1 MPAPSVVDCTPG
13 THSEMTDTY
22 EFIIVGAG
30 LSGINTAYR
39 LKTEVPEAS
48 WTILEGRDRIGG
60 TWSFFKFPGIR
71 SDSQLTLFGFS
82 WRPWLNEKDMASASL
97 ILEYIESAAR
107 DEGIDKN
114 IQFRH
119 HVTTINWSS
128 EEQLWT
134 LGIEAPGK
142 RHKTL
147 KAKFLLNCT
156 GYYNYDKPLQTEIPG
171 IDRFQG
177 VVAHPQFWP
186 EDLDY
191 AGKRIV
197 VVGSGATTITIVP
210 VIAKTAAHVTM
221 LQRSPSYVL
230 SLDSVSPTGSF
241 IKRNF
246 PAWLA
251 HPVNWWRCFIM
262 EQMFVTFSLTF
273 PNASRRFVRAEMRRQ
288 LPASVD
294 TDVHFNPSYP
304 PFDQRLCL
312 TPDNEFF
319 KAFHRDN
326 CDIVT
331 EKIETVVADGIV
343 TKSGLKIDAD
353 IIVTATGLHVE
364 LLGGRIPIVDGVPV
378 KISEQ
383 YAWKGAMLTNLPNAG
398 SVTGYTTSSWTLGAD
413 ATVRLILRVYKHM
426 KRIGATSV
434 MPVFD
439 EVGDKSRAKPV
450 VSHSSTYFQNA
461 RDRLPKITGDAPWYG
476 RISPLYDTWQL
487 WFGSITKGM
496 KYTIPS
502 SSKKNA

>member
-1 MPAPSVVDCTPG
+1 
-13 THSEMTDTY
+13 MTEIHD
-22 EFIIVGAG
+22 FIVVGAG
-30 LSGINTAYR
+30 LSGINTGYR
-39 LKTEVPEAS
+39 LKTEVPDAS
-48 WTILEGRDRIGG
+48 WTILEGRDKIGG

-71 SDSQLTLFGFS
+71 SDSQLTLFGFP

-107 DEGIDKN
+107 DEGIDKK
-114 IQFRH
+114 IQFKH
-119 HVTTINWSS
+119 QVTTVNWSS

-134 LGIEAPGK
+134 LGVEVAGK
-142 RHKTL
+142 QQQQKQCKTL

-156 GYYNYDKPLQTEIPG
+156 GYYNYEKPLQTEIPD

-191 AGKRIV
+191 ARKRIV

-210 VIAKTAAHVTM
+210 VLAKTAAHVTM

-230 SLDSVSPTGSF
+230 SLDSVSPTGSI
-241 IKRNF
+241 IKRYF

-251 HPVNWWRCFIM
+251 HPVNWWRAFVM
-262 EQMFVTFSLTF
+262 EQLFVTFSLNF
-273 PNASRRFVRAEMRRQ
+273 PNASRRLIRAMMKRQ
-288 LPASVD
+288 LPESVPA
-294 TDVHFNPSYP
+294 DVHFNPSYP

-319 KAFHRDN
+319 KAFYRDN

-331 EKIETVVADGIV
+331 DKIETVVEDGIV
-343 TKSGLKIDAD
+343 TKSGQKIEAD

-364 LLGGRIPIVDGVPV
+364 LLGGRTPVVDGVPV

-383 YAWKGAMLTNLPNAG
+383 YVWKGAMVTNLPNAG

-413 ATVRLILRVYKHM
+413 ATVRLIIRVYKHM
-426 KRIGATSV
+426 KRVGATSV
-434 MPVFD
+434 VPVFN
-439 EVGDKSRAKPV
+439 EADKARAKPV
-450 VSHSSTYFQNA
+450 VSHSSTYFKA
-461 RDRLPKITGDAPWYG
+461 AKDRLPMTTGDSPWYG
-476 RISPLYDTWQL
+476 RISPVFDYWQL

-502 SSKKNA
+502 KKNV

>member
-1 MPAPSVVDCTPG
+1 
-13 THSEMTDTY
+13 MTEIYD
-22 EFIIVGAG
+22 FIVVGAG
-30 LSGINTAYR
+30 LSGINTGYR

-48 WTILEGRDRIGG
+48 WTILEGRDKIGG

-71 SDSQLTLFGFS
+71 SDSQLTLFGFP

-107 DEGIDKN
+107 DEGIDKK
-114 IQFRH
+114 IQFQHR
-119 HVTTINWSS
+119 VTTIDWSS

-134 LGIEAPGK
+134 LGVEVLADQQPQ
-142 RHKTL
+142 RKTL

-156 GYYNYDKPLQTEIPG
+156 GYYNYEKPLQTEIPG
-171 IDRFQG
+171 IDRFG
-177 VVAHPQFWP
+177 FWP
-186 EDLDY
+186 EALDY
-191 AGKRIV
+191 ARKRIV
-197 VVGSGATTITIVP
+197 VIGSGATTITIVP
-210 VIAKTAAHVTM
+210 VLAKTAAHVTM

-241 IKRNF
+241 IKRNL

-251 HPVNWWRCFIM
+251 HPVNWWRAFVM
-262 EQMFVTFSLTF
+262 EQLFVIFSLTF
-273 PNASRRFVRAEMRRQ
+273 PDASRSLIRAMMRRQ
-288 LPASVD
+288 LPASVPA
-294 TDVHFNPSYP
+294 DVHFNPSYP

-319 KAFHRDN
+319 KALHRDN

-331 EKIETVVADGIV
+331 DRIETVVEDGIV
-343 TKSGLKIDAD
+343 TKSGQKIEAD

-364 LLGGRIPIVDGVPV
+364 LLGGRTPVVDGIPV

-383 YAWKGAMLTNLPNAG
+383 YVWKGAMLTNLPNAG

-434 MPVFD
+434 VPVFD
-439 EVGDKSRAKPV
+439 EADKARAKPV

-461 RDRLPKITGDAPWYG
+461 KDRLPMITGDSPWYG
-476 RISPLYDTWQL
+476 RISPVFDTWQL
-487 WFGSITKGM
+487 WFGSTTKGM

-502 SSKKNA
+502 SKKDV

>member
-1 MPAPSVVDCTPG
+1 MAEIYD
-13 THSEMTDTY
+13 
-22 EFIIVGAG
+22 FIVVGAG
-30 LSGINTAYR
+30 LSGINTGYR

-48 WTILEGRDRIGG
+48 YTILESRDKIGG

-71 SDSQLTLFGFS
+71 SDSQLTLFGFP

-107 DEGIDKN
+107 DEGIDKK
-114 IQFRH
+114 IQFQH
-119 HVTTINWSS
+119 QVTTIEWSS

-134 LGIEAPGK
+134 LGVEVAGK
-142 RHKTL
+142 PQRKTL

-156 GYYNYDKPLQTEIPG
+156 GYYNYKKPMQTEIPG
-171 IDRFQG
+171 LDRFCG

-191 AGKRIV
+191 AGQRII

-210 VIAKTAAHVTM
+210 VLAKTAAHVTM

-230 SLDSVSPTGSF
+230 SLDSVSPTGSL
-241 IKRNF
+241 IKRYL

-251 HPVNWWRCFIM
+251 HPVNWWRCFAM
-262 EQMFVTFSLTF
+262 EQLFVAFSLTF
-273 PNASRRFVRAEMRRQ
+273 PNAARRLVRAQMKRQ
-288 LPASVD
+288 LPASVPA
-294 TDVHFNPSYP
+294 DVHFNPSYL

-319 KAFHRDN
+319 KALHRDN

-331 EKIETVVADGIV
+331 DKIETVVEDGIV
-343 TKSGLKIDAD
+343 TKSGQKIEAD

-364 LLGGRIPIVDGVPV
+364 LLGGRTPIVDGVPIR
-378 KISEQ
+378 ISEQ

-426 KRIGATSV
+426 KRVGATSV
-434 MPVFD
+434 VPVFD
-439 EVGDKSRAKPV
+439 GAGGKACAKPV

-461 RDRLPKITGDAPWYG
+461 RDRLPKITGDSPWHG
-476 RISPLYDTWQL
+476 RISPIYDMWQL

-496 KYTIPS
+496 KYTIPP
-502 SSKKNA
+502 SKKNV